1 MKTNIIDIYVQTPV
15 RNQNVKLHITQRTG
29 KPGRPRH
36 IVWTTDYPVE
46 RKPAA
51 TKKVTAKKVYKQ
63 PAAKRIAF
71 TTRPSWMSP
80 QKWTWHKNNE
90 NGRYHQRV
98 NV

>member
-1 MKTNIIDIYVQTPV
+1 MNNTIDIYVQTPV
-15 RNQNVKLHITQRTG
+15 HNQNIKLHIIRRTG
-29 KPGRPRH
+29 KPGRPKQT
-36 IVWTTDYPVE
+36 VWETDYPVE
-46 RKPAA
+46 VKPAA
-51 TKKVTAKKVYKQ
+51 AKRVASKKVYRQ

-80 QKWTWHKNNE
+80 QKWMWHKNNV